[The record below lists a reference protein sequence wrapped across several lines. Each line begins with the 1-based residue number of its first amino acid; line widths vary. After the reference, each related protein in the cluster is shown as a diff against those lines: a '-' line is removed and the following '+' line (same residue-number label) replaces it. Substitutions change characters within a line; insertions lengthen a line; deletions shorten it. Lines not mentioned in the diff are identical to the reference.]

1 MKKLTLPEP
10 ARQLWLA
17 TRDILTTLGSPSKPW
32 IAHLG
37 GGTVIAARLKHRQ
50 STDID
55 VMIRN
60 TDRLTMLTLNDDQNL
75 ARRLGGI
82 PKRETESQIKVEL
95 PDGIID
101 INTVAVRPKTG
112 AERVEIDNKP
122 QHVLSTTQIVRGKL
136 DRATDPAPV
145 RDVYDVIRLA
155 QDERFEAE
163 TGRSVRARLN

>member
-17 TRDILTTLGSPSKPW
+17 TRDILTTLGLPSKPW

-55 VMIRN
+55 VMIRS

-101 INTVAVRPKTG
+101 INTVTVRPKTG
-112 AERVEIDNKP
+112 ASESR
-122 QHVLSTTQIVRGKL
+122 STTSRSTCSQRRKSCG
-136 DRATDPAPV
+136 
-145 RDVYDVIRLA
+145 
-155 QDERFEAE
+155 ESS
-163 TGRSVRARLN
+163 TGRRIPLQYAMSTT